1 MHTNR
6 ASENDWLARAAYPAP
21 MLSLL
26 GSLGYYLPDRASE
39 EK

>member
-1 MHTNR
+1 MHTKR
-6 ASENDWLARAAYPAP
+6 ASENYWPARAAYPSP
-21 MLSLL
+21 KLSLL